1 MTKNILEFKAVLQ
14 NEREFSKFS
23 KKFQLFCKN
32 NTMDDQKRFDLEVC
46 LEEIVSNSFSHGN
59 PKDPVT
65 IFVCIQN
72 NEIKV
77 SIHDMAPPFHLLKKA
92 LTTSDDKRADAR
104 TRRLWSSPCQKPN

>member
-1 MTKNILEFKAVLQ
+1 
-14 NEREFSKFS
+14 
-23 KKFQLFCKN
+23 
-32 NTMDDQKRFDLEVC
+32 MDDQKCFDLELC

-92 LTTSDDKRADAR
+92 LKPPQMIKEPMQGQGGFGLHLVKNLIDRIEYSYSENGNHTTPSK
-104 TRRLWSSPCQKPN
+104 TI